1 MKNAAPSIAGF
12 ANEQTATRLG
22 RVVFE
27 LRRARRK
34 ADEDAVHDLRVSIR
48 RFTQA
53 LRVFPNLLP
62 EGQAKKIRKRL
73 RPVMKIAGEV
83 RNLDIA
89 AELVKESKIPRGRAL
104 IEALAVE
111 RRAAQRR
118 LKEALRQLDGAGL
131 ADRWRRRLALDPE
144 K

>member
-1 MKNAAPSIAGF
+1 
-12 ANEQTATRLG
+12 
-22 RVVFE
+22 
-27 LRRARRK
+27 
-34 ADEDAVHDLRVSIR
+34 
-48 RFTQA
+48 
-53 LRVFPNLLP
+53 
-62 EGQAKKIRKRL
+62 
-73 RPVMKIAGEV
+73 MKIAGEV